1 MTEQYYLSKYS
12 NIPYSESLF
21 MPDFERV
28 LLVNMVLTDLKTEIN
43 EFSDI

>member
-1 MTEQYYLSKYS
+1 MMEQYYLSKYS

-28 LLVNMVLTDLKTEIN
+28 LLVNMVLNDLKKKIG

>member
-21 MPDFERV
+21 MPDFERI
-28 LLVNMVLTDLKTEIN
+28 LLVNMVLNDLKDKIEN
-43 EFSDI
+43 YENL